1 MATADGTTVGFG
13 YDNANRQTSED
24 QTLTGFPLR
33 HIAMTVDVDGN
44 RASISLAGV
53 YTLYYQY
60 TQRQQ
65 MSLVSTSTAAYY
77 GFTYDLNGN
86 MTKQQDKVQ
95 GLDSTNFTYDA
106 LDRVTLCTQTGAND
120 VSFATSHYDYDL
132 NNNIQDTYRDEQ
144 AGKGERFGYDYANQL
159 TSAVY
164 NADNVQTPNPTNY
177 DRSVSYTCDALNRTS
192 MNDNGAVTNYT
203 PNGLNQLTAVTG
215 MASTYDQNFNQK
227 KINGWVYTYDAARRV
242 GDATNSTTGHSIQ
255 FSYDG
260 LNRCVKRVTDGVTT
274 LITYDGWKPIAE
286 WDTAGTRT
294 AWNMYGPG
302 PDQILMRYRASD
314 ASYLHYHAD
323 QFGSVKFLLNSANTG
338 IEKYTYDA
346 FGAPKITDWAGN
358 VRTDSAYGNR
368 FMFTG
373 REYLSTIGIYDYRN
387 RMYSPLLG
395 RFLQTDPL
403 GFDAGDNNLYRYCG
417 NNPVNLSDPDG
428 TDAIRLP
435 SGDYIYVV
443 RPGLNLNV
451 LAGSPVRNPNPNYD
465 RQCATGCQFWGGYF
479 SERDCA

>member
-1 MATADGTTVGFG
+1 
-13 YDNANRQTSED
+13 
-24 QTLTGFPLR
+24 
-33 HIAMTVDVDGN
+33 
-44 RASISLAGV
+44 
-53 YTLYYQY
+53 
-60 TQRQQ
+60 
-65 MSLVSTSTAAYY
+65 
-77 GFTYDLNGN
+77 
-86 MTKQQDKVQ
+86 
-95 GLDSTNFTYDA
+95 
-106 LDRVTLCTQTGAND
+106 
-120 VSFATSHYDYDL
+120 
-132 NNNIQDTYRDEQ
+132 
-144 AGKGERFGYDYANQL
+144 
-159 TSAVY
+159 
-164 NADNVQTPNPTNY
+164 
-177 DRSVSYTCDALNRTS
+177 
-192 MNDNGAVTNYT
+192 MNDNGAVTSYT

-227 KINGWVYTYDAARRV
+227 KINGWVYTYDAARRI

-260 LNRCVKRVTDGVTT
+260 LNRCVKRVTDGVTS

-286 WDTAGTRT
+286 WDTDGTRT

-395 RFLQTDPL
+395 RFLQNDPL

-417 NNPVNLSDPDG
+417 NNPTNASDPDG
-428 TDAIRLP
+428 TDAIAQHD
-435 SGDYIYVV
+435 GGYIYVL
-443 RPGLNLNV
+443 RSGLNPKI
-451 LAGSPVRNPNPNYD
+451 LAGNGGNWIYNSEARFTQ
-465 RQCATGCQFWGGYF
+465 QCATGGQFLAGGFVHGAIHDVPSTGTWRQGLAVGADTRWGTLIATGWNSDGSYPQAV
-479 SERDCA
+479 E

>member
-1 MATADGTTVGFG
+1 
-13 YDNANRQTSED
+13 
-24 QTLTGFPLR
+24 
-33 HIAMTVDVDGN
+33 
-44 RASISLAGV
+44 
-53 YTLYYQY
+53 
-60 TQRQQ
+60 
-65 MSLVSTSTAAYY
+65 
-77 GFTYDLNGN
+77 
-86 MTKQQDKVQ
+86 MTKQQDK
-95 GLDSTNFTYDA
+95 SS
-106 LDRVTLCTQTGAND
+106 GARFDQLYLRCARSGD
-120 VSFATSHYDYDL
+120 VVYPDWRERRELRDSHYDYDL

-192 MNDNGAVTNYT
+192 MNDNGAITNYT

-215 MASTYDQNFNQK
+215 MQSTYDQNFNQK
-227 KINGWVYTYDAARRV
+227 KIDGWVYTYDAARRV
-242 GDATNSTTGHSIQ
+242 GNATNNTTGHSTQ

-387 RMYSPLLG
+387 RMYSPLIG

-403 GFDAGDNNLYRYCG
+403 GFDAGDNNIYRYC
-417 NNPVNLSDPDG
+417 
-428 TDAIRLP
+428 
-435 SGDYIYVV
+435 
-443 RPGLNLNV
+443 
-451 LAGSPVRNPNPNYD
+451 
-465 RQCATGCQFWGGYF
+465 RQ
-479 SERDCA
+479 

>member
-1 MATADGTTVGFG
+1 
-13 YDNANRQTSED
+13 
-24 QTLTGFPLR
+24 
-33 HIAMTVDVDGN
+33 MTVDVDGN

-95 GLDSTNFTYDA
+95 GLI
-106 LDRVTLCTQTGAND
+106 RPTLPTMRSIGSRCATQTGAND

-242 GDATNSTTGHSIQ
+242 GNATNSTTGHSTQ

-260 LNRCVKRVTDGVTT
+260 LNRCVKRVTDGVTS

-314 ASYLHYHAD
+314 ASYPALSCR
-323 QFGSVKFLLNSANTG
+323 SVWECEIPAQQREHRDREIHLRRLRRP
-338 IEKYTYDA
+338 E
-346 FGAPKITDWAGN
+346 ITDWAGN
-358 VRTDSAYGNR
+358 VRADSAYGNR

-395 RFLQTDPL
+395 RFLKRS
-403 GFDAGDNNLYRYCG
+403 AG
-417 NNPVNLSDPDG
+417 
-428 TDAIRLP
+428 I
-435 SGDYIYVV
+435 
-443 RPGLNLNV
+443 
-451 LAGSPVRNPNPNYD
+451 
-465 RQCATGCQFWGGYF
+465 
-479 SERDCA
+479 